1 MDYGLYGLGS
11 KSEHWAQIGS
21 ALFCKTIVLVS
32 TKLLSVRIAG
42 VSAGTRRDKIV
53 DCRGDLG
60 IGFAKWICALR

>member
-1 MDYGLYGLGS
+1 MPLVIRSLGKMGSKGGVAGLYGYGLYGLGS

-42 VSAGTRRDKIV
+42 VSGRYS
-53 DCRGDLG
+53 
-60 IGFAKWICALR
+60 

>member
-32 TKLLSVRIAG
+32 TRPSGISRASSFKLSHCG
-42 VSAGTRRDKIV
+42 
-53 DCRGDLG
+53 
-60 IGFAKWICALR
+60 